1 MPESVSIENVSKVY
15 AKSKYALQ
23 DVSFELDPGKF
34 LVLLGPSGSGKTTLL
49 RSIAGIEK
57 ITKGG
62 IFLSDRCVANEKI
75 HISPNERNLS
85 MVFQDY
91 ALWPHLSV
99 LDNVAFAM
107 KRYGLKKDDRQRA
120 AQEVLDKVGLI
131 SHINNYPGELSGGE
145 QQRVALAR
153 ALVGKTGLLLFD
165 EPLSNL
171 DADLRDRLRIEISML
186 TREMAATSIYITHD
200 QSEAFA
206 LADVIG
212 VLESGRLVQ
221 MGTPEE
227 IYSSPATPFVARFT
241 GLAGEVCVKVDHCL
255 SDNSAVVRGLT
266 ENAKPFIALG
276 NGMSAGQSGRVMVRP
291 AAVQL
296 CAITDEKAHLS
307 AIIKDVAFRGH
318 GYEHAVMLEDGNQF
332 ANILSHHKHVRGT
345 KVGLIFNFEGCILF
359 PDTKFD
365 SEVLDL
371 SA

>member
-1 MPESVSIENVSKVY
+1 MSESVTVENVSKVY
-15 AKSKYALQ
+15 GKSKYALQ
-23 DVSFELDPGKF
+23 NVSFDLSPGKF

-57 ITKGG
+57 ITEGR
-62 IFLSDRCVANEKI
+62 IALSGKCVADNKV
-75 HISPNERNLS
+75 HVSPNERNLS

-107 KRYGLKKDDRQRA
+107 KRYGLRKEDRREA
-120 AQEVLDKVGLI
+120 SRKVLEKVGLS
-131 SHINNYPGELSGGE
+131 SHVDNYPGELSGGE

-153 ALVGKTGLLLFD
+153 ALVGQNGLLLFD

-171 DADLRDRLRIEISML
+171 DADLRDRLRVEISML
-186 TREMAATSIYITHD
+186 SREMNATSVYITHD

-206 LADVIG
+206 LADIIG
-212 VLESGRLVQ
+212 VLEKGCLVQ

-241 GLAGEVCVKVDHCL
+241 GLAGELRVEVEHFL
-255 SDNSAVVRGLT
+255 NDNSAVVRSFG

-276 NGMSAGQSGRVMVRP
+276 KGTDKAKFGHVMVRP

-296 CAITDEKAHLS
+296 CSVTDDNAHMR
-307 AIIKDVAFRGH
+307 ATIKDVAFRGH
-318 GYEHAVMLEDGNQF
+318 GYEHVVMLEDGAQF
-332 ANILSHHKHVRGT
+332 ANILSHHKHERGT
-345 KVGLIFNFEGCILF
+345 GVGLIFNFEGCILF
-359 PDTKFD
+359 PDTTPD
-365 SEVLDL
+365 RELSDL